1 VHVIGTHVGERA
13 ATLVLELDLREVTRT
28 RWAPRMA
35 TAQRL
40 KLGLLVRR
48 DHVVLRSE
56 RDALDDASV
65 EVKDPGCLLGEVRVA
80 REDP

>member
-1 VHVIGTHVGERA
+1 
-13 ATLVLELDLREVTRT
+13 
-28 RWAPRMA
+28 MA

-56 RDALDDASV
+56 RDTLDDAGV
-65 EVKDPGCLLGEVRVA
+65 EVKDTGCLVGEVWVT